1 MKRLKRQM
9 KMTAAV
15 TALMVSLSLA
25 SCNQD
30 TTWTYR
36 TEDGA
41 YEVTS
46 GMYVGMS
53 ISAYNSGYSQTDVDT
68 SQPLY
73 DQQIGSVDAL
83 TWVQQEVDNLAKK
96 YLAVET
102 KFEEYGLS
110 FTEEEQSYIDSY
122 IEYYWNYLGSSYED
136 EGCGQESY
144 TKLMTNS
151 FKESQLFYH
160 IYGEGGEREVT
171 EEELRDLF
179 N

>member
-15 TALMVSLSLA
+15 TALMVLA
-25 SCNQD
+25 VACVLQSGYD
-30 TTWTYR
+30 LDLPHR
-36 TEDGA
+36 GRGA

-96 YLAVET
+96 YVYLFLA
-102 KFEEYGLS
+102 KNIS
-110 FTEEEQSYIDSY
+110 
-122 IEYYWNYLGSSYED
+122 
-136 EGCGQESY
+136 
-144 TKLMTNS
+144 
-151 FKESQLFYH
+151 
-160 IYGEGGEREVT
+160 R
-171 EEELRDLF
+171 LRQI
-179 N
+179 